1 MCVSSAGVLQRKRSY
16 VDSKDEPELC
26 FLCRAGESDALFL
39 KASSMCGEA
48 NFHAKTRSEG
58 CGEAL
63 THTGEYQSTAWPKAQ
78 LCSA

>member
-1 MCVSSAGVLQRKRSY
+1 MCASSVGVLQRKGSY

-39 KASSMCGEA
+39 KASSMCREA

-58 CGEAL
+58 DGEAL